1 MMQRNKRIGLLLLT
15 FIFGVHAAWAGA
27 QTKAAF
33 EKLKSLS
40 GEWEGKDADGM
51 DAKTS
56 FKVIVNGTTV
66 METLV
71 AMHMEEMV
79 TLYNVDG
86 DSISLIHYCPTNNQ
100 PRMRATPGDG
110 AIKELSFSFQGAG
123 NLPSEATGHEHKLVI
138 RFEDNDHITEEWTW
152 RKNGKDTPMIYHFAR
167 KKS

>member
-15 FIFGVHAAWAGA
+15 FIFGVHAAGAGA

-51 DAKTS
+51 EAKTN

-100 PRMRATPGDG
+100 PRMRASISSSFILRTTITSLKSGLG
-110 AIKELSFSFQGAG
+110 ARMGRI
-123 NLPSEATGHEHKLVI
+123 H
-138 RFEDNDHITEEWTW
+138 R
-152 RKNGKDTPMIYHFAR
+152 
-167 KKS
+167 

>member
-51 DAKTS
+51 EAKTS

-110 AIKELSFSFQGAG
+110 AIKELTFSFQGAG

-138 RFEDNDHITEEWTW
+138 HFEDNDHITEEWTW
-152 RKNGKDTPMIYHFAR
+152 RKNGKDTPMIYHLTR

>member
-1 MMQRNKRIGLLLLT
+1 MRTNRRTRVLFLAL
-15 FIFGVHAAWAGA
+15 IFAAHAAWGGA

-33 EKLKSLS
+33 EKLTSLS
-40 GEWEGKDADGM
+40 GQWEGKDADGM

-66 METLV
+66 METLT

-79 TLYNVDG
+79 TLYNIDG
-86 DSISLIHYCPTNNQ
+86 DSIALIHYCPTNNQ
-100 PRMRATPGDG
+100 PRMRANPREG
-110 AIKELSFSFQGAG
+110 AIKELTFSFQGAG

-138 RFEDNDHITEEWTW
+138 RFEDSDHITEEWTW
-152 RKNGKDTPMIYHFAR
+152 RKNGKDTPMIYHFTR